1 MENLQSFVKQHNY
14 MVISED
20 ESIKLFKSLRH
31 ISSEILIDYTTISKK
46 INSSITNDTY
56 CQSKTTKLYFYIKKI
71 N

>member
-1 MENLQSFVKQHNY
+1 MEKIQNFVNQYKY
-14 MVISED
+14 IVISED
-20 ESIKLFKSLRH
+20 ESCKLYKSLRN